1 MYIFLLLYYAMYN
14 ILRDLLFLNRLGMLT
29 KEGGLYMKNRVIL
42 IILDSLGV
50 GALPDSEKYGDV
62 GVNTLNNIAKNVER
76 FEIPHLISMGIGN
89 LDGISA
95 VPSTAEAI
103 GAFGRSMEVSNGKDT
118 TMGHWEIAGLNISE
132 PFNTYPNGFPEE
144 IIKPFEEKTGRKVV
158 CNLPASGTVV
168 LDEFGKHHM
177 ETGDLIVYTSAD
189 SVFQIA
195 AHEEVVPVED
205 LYNYCEIAREMLMGE
220 HQVARV
226 IARPFIGQPGSF
238 SRTSNRHDY
247 SLKPFERTVLDTLKD
262 AGKDVIA
269 VGKIVDIFDGEGITE
284 SVHTKSNMDGVD
296 KTLEYM
302 KKENEGL
309 IFTNLVD
316 FDAMY
321 GHRRNIEGYRDALEE
336 YDQRMPEI
344 LGAMKENDILIL
356 TADHGND
363 PSYKGS
369 DHTREYIPMLVY
381 GKGIKENTNLG
392 TRKSFADIAATIAD
406 ILNVETPKNGKS
418 FYSLM
423 KKEG

>member
-1 MYIFLLLYYAMYN
+1 MN
-14 ILRDLLFLNRLGMLT
+14 
-29 KEGGLYMKNRVIL
+29 KRVIL
-42 IILDSLGV
+42 MILDSLGV
-50 GALPDSEKYGDV
+50 GALPDSEKYGDI
-62 GVNTLNNIAKNVER
+62 GVNTLNNIAKNVDR
-76 FEIPHLISMGIGN
+76 FDIPNLIEMGIGN
-89 LDGISA
+89 LEGITD
-95 VPSTAEAI
+95 VPSTEKAI

-158 CNLPASGTVV
+158 CNAPASGTVV
-168 LDEFGKHHM
+168 IDEFGKHHM
-177 ETGDLIVYTSAD
+177 DTGDLIVYTSAD

-195 AHEEVVPVED
+195 AHEEIVSIEE
-205 LYNYCEIAREMLMGE
+205 LYRYCEIAREMLMGE

-226 IARPFIGQPGSF
+226 IARPFIGTPGNF

-247 SLKPFERTVLDTLKD
+247 SVKPFEKTVLDQLKE

-302 KKENEGL
+302 NSDNHGL
-309 IFTNLVD
+309 IFSNLVD

-321 GHRRNIEGYRDALEE
+321 GHRRNIEGYRDAIEE
-336 YDQRMPEI
+336 FDKRLPEI
-344 LGAMKENDILIL
+344 QAAMKPGDVLML
-356 TADHGND
+356 AADHGND
-363 PSYKGS
+363 PSYSGT
-369 DHTREYIPMLVY
+369 DHTREYIPMLVF
-381 GKGIKENTNLG
+381 GDSIQSNTDIG
-392 TRKSFADIAATIAD
+392 TRKSFADIAATIAE
-406 ILNVETPKNGKS
+406 ILEIDAPKNGES
-418 FYSLM
+418 FFGIM

>member
-1 MYIFLLLYYAMYN
+1 MN
-14 ILRDLLFLNRLGMLT
+14 
-29 KEGGLYMKNRVIL
+29 KRVIL
-42 IILDSLGV
+42 MILDSLGV

-62 GVNTLNNIAKNVER
+62 GVNTLNNIAKNVDR
-76 FEIPHLISMGIGN
+76 FDIPNLIEMGIGN
-89 LDGISA
+89 LEGITD
-95 VPSTAEAI
+95 VPSTENAI

-158 CNLPASGTVV
+158 CNAPASGTVV
-168 LDEFGKHHM
+168 IDEFGKHHM

-195 AHEEVVPVED
+195 AHEEVVSIEE
-205 LYNYCEIAREMLMGE
+205 LYRYCEIAREMLMGE

-226 IARPFIGQPGSF
+226 IARPFIGTPGNF

-247 SLKPFERTVLDTLKD
+247 SVKPFDKTVLDQLKE

-302 KKENEGL
+302 NSDNHGL
-309 IFTNLVD
+309 IFSNLVD

-321 GHRRNIEGYRDALEE
+321 GHRRNIEGYRDAIEE
-336 YDQRMPEI
+336 FDKRLPEI
-344 LGAMKENDILIL
+344 QAAMKPGDVLML
-356 TADHGND
+356 AADHGND
-363 PSYKGS
+363 PSYSGS
-369 DHTREYIPMLVY
+369 DHTREYIPMLVF
-381 GKGIKENTNLG
+381 GDTIQSNTDIG
-392 TRKSFADIAATIAD
+392 TRKSFADIAATIAE
-406 ILNVETPKNGKS
+406 ILEIDAPKNGES
-418 FYSLM
+418 FFGIM

>member
-1 MYIFLLLYYAMYN
+1 MN
-14 ILRDLLFLNRLGMLT
+14 
-29 KEGGLYMKNRVIL
+29 KRVIL
-42 IILDSLGV
+42 MILDSLGV

-62 GVNTLNNIAKNVER
+62 GVNTLNNIAKNVDR
-76 FEIPHLISMGIGN
+76 FDIPNLIEMGIGN
-89 LDGISA
+89 LEGITD
-95 VPSTAEAI
+95 VPSTENAI

-158 CNLPASGTVV
+158 CNAPASGTVV
-168 LDEFGKHHM
+168 IDEFGKHHM

-195 AHEEVVPVED
+195 AHEEVVSIEE
-205 LYNYCEIAREMLMGE
+205 LYKYCEIAREMLMGE

-226 IARPFIGQPGSF
+226 IARPFIGTPGNF

-247 SLKPFERTVLDTLKD
+247 SVKPFDKTVLDQLKE

-302 KKENEGL
+302 NSDNHGL
-309 IFTNLVD
+309 IFSNLVD

-321 GHRRNIEGYRDALEE
+321 GHRRNIEGYRDAIEE
-336 YDQRMPEI
+336 FDKRLPEI
-344 LGAMKENDILIL
+344 QAAMKPGDVLML
-356 TADHGND
+356 AADHGND
-363 PSYKGS
+363 PSYSGS
-369 DHTREYIPMLVY
+369 DHTREYIPMLVF
-381 GKGIKENTNLG
+381 GDTIQSNTDIG
-392 TRKSFADIAATIAD
+392 TRKSFADIAATIAE
-406 ILNVETPKNGKS
+406 ILEIDAPKNGES
-418 FYSLM
+418 FYGIM

>member
-1 MYIFLLLYYAMYN
+1 MN
-14 ILRDLLFLNRLGMLT
+14 
-29 KEGGLYMKNRVIL
+29 KRVIL
-42 IILDSLGV
+42 MILDSLGV

-62 GVNTLNNIAKNVER
+62 GVNTLNNIAKNVDR
-76 FEIPHLISMGIGN
+76 FDIPNLIEMGIGN
-89 LDGISA
+89 LEGITD
-95 VPSTAEAI
+95 VPSTENAI

-158 CNLPASGTVV
+158 CNAPASGTVV
-168 LDEFGKHHM
+168 IDEFGKHHM

-195 AHEEVVPVED
+195 AHEEVVSIEE
-205 LYNYCEIAREMLMGE
+205 LYKYCEIAREMLMGE

-226 IARPFIGQPGSF
+226 IARPFIGTPGNF

-247 SLKPFERTVLDTLKD
+247 SVKPFDKTVLDQLKE

-302 KKENEGL
+302 NSDNHGL
-309 IFTNLVD
+309 IFSNLVD

-321 GHRRNIEGYRDALEE
+321 GHRRNIEGYRDAIEE
-336 YDQRMPEI
+336 FDKRLPEI
-344 LGAMKENDILIL
+344 QAAMKPGDVLML
-356 TADHGND
+356 AADHGND
-363 PSYKGS
+363 PSYSGS
-369 DHTREYIPMLVY
+369 DHTREYIPMLVF
-381 GKGIKENTNLG
+381 GDTIQSNTDIG
-392 TRKSFADIAATIAD
+392 TRKSFADIAATIAE
-406 ILNVETPKNGKS
+406 ILEIDAPKNGES
-418 FYSLM
+418 FFGIM